1 MNLATPL
8 TNIEPSEQYLA
19 VSVLAAQAAKRL
31 GGDHIVQNRAAQKA
45 RQMLTDGFT
54 AATAIELAAK
64 MAVRRFNKIIPWKGE
79 TA

>member
-31 GGDHIVQNRAAQKA
+31 GGGRIVQNRAAQKA

-64 MAVRRFNKIIPWKGE
+64 MTVRWYNKDYPWQ
-79 TA
+79 TI